1 MAKAATKIDKFAAQA
16 AKPKIVRL
24 KGKYSEID
32 LKATGKLPSWED
44 QDTLNA
50 EQFRKRW
57 RDARYFYYYHH
68 DVKELRPFIIDVYGA
83 SWTKAQL
90 KSFNKLKDWQVSPTL
105 AAICKVVMDGANWE
119 IETKAWA
126 DNKVIEIL
134 ENGSK
139 IADEVEKSEEPK
151 KVINIQD
158 RLKDIKNDIVGDIE
172 AMVAIC

>member
-1 MAKAATKIDKFAAQA
+1 MCTSNHNLQIKILKWKTAKSKTF
-16 AKPKIVRL
+16 
-24 KGKYSEID
+24 
-32 LKATGKLPSWED
+32 
-44 QDTLNA
+44 
-50 EQFRKRW
+50 F
-57 RDARYFYYYHH
+57 YFYYYHH

-134 ENGSK
+134 ETGSK
-139 IADEVEKSEEPK
+139 IADEVEKSEEVEKTEKTESVK
-151 KVINIQD
+151 KSEEVKNICKPINCI
-158 RLKDIKNDIVGDIE
+158 
-172 AMVAIC
+172 IC